1 MGCTGNCFT
10 RWRIHRMPM
19 LVPVTAMVFGCMTMM
34 ISITVMVVMRGH
46 LPDSCFMMPVGATVV
61 ITVTIMFMA
70 FADVMAVMIFIMTP
84 IIAVMIFGK
93 RNPRQTYSKYKQRS
107 KNLHGHSMEHPA
119 KNDRFR

>member
-1 MGCTGNCFT
+1 
-10 RWRIHRMPM
+10 MPV

-34 ISITVMVVMRGH
+34 ISITVMVMMRGH
-46 LPDSCFMMPVGATVV
+46 LPYSCFMMPVGATVV

-93 RNPRQTYSKYKQRS
+93 RNPRQTYSKYK
-107 KNLHGHSMEHPA
+107 
-119 KNDRFR
+119 